1 MEVIKRSSFIH
12 HGDRESTGTMEEC
25 ETEDPNCSSS
35 CDGIEKD
42 DTQEWCSDILGDDSY
57 VEETLSN
64 SDNLEVESG
73 VESATGDVAEADF
86 LEPEFAGDELYLQLG
101 DLDLTTEQ
109 AQETLKYFSK
119 YWFLCTFDYLRL
131 KHCVIWMEQV
141 NKHLWEILEES
152 IKNRYVS
159 TFTPQL
165 AICNVWIKLVD
176 DNQDISDKYCE
187 PTFAPCIAD
196 ILELIF

>member
-12 HGDRESTGTMEEC
+12 HGDRESTGKMEEC

-35 CDGIEKD
+35 CDGKEKD

-119 YWFLCTFDYLRL
+119 Y
-131 KHCVIWMEQV
+131 
-141 NKHLWEILEES
+141 
-152 IKNRYVS
+152 
-159 TFTPQL
+159 
-165 AICNVWIKLVD
+165 
-176 DNQDISDKYCE
+176 
-187 PTFAPCIAD
+187 
-196 ILELIF
+196 